1 MPPFVKE
8 NASASTWYAIP
19 REDHGLNVLEVNMRP
34 SQESNTESRVAS
46 LSEDIETIDTDVL
59 VDTPGEVNWAE
70 LRTEPLKVAHVI
82 EAGQGGIETAV
93 RLLVDAQGIDPS
105 IGDIHIVADRALLGE
120 ALLQTPATMHFYKSN
135 RKAKNLWSVSKE
147 IYKLLARIKPDVV
160 YLHSTF
166 PGLYGRLYRKAGY
179 VSWVTIYCPHGWAFT
194 QRVSFVK
201 RQSYMAVER
210 MLSARADAIISVSHS
225 EFTQAVQGGLNHHR
239 HQVILHGIPQSSG
252 ATTSNRLPPR
262 NEEHVHLLFLG
273 RFDPQKGLDL
283 LLEAWKDPRLA
294 QTHLWI
300 IGDAILPGAAK
311 VSESSNVHLLGWIP
325 NRQINS
331 YIKSVDA
338 VIMPSRWEAFGLVAL
353 EAMRNGKPVIAS
365 RVGGLQELVIEG
377 VNGLFIDPLNS
388 EALISTLSSLDKQQL
403 ANMGTMAEDIF
414 QAGFTWES
422 CYTRWRNLTLD
433 TVSDYRT
440 RFTSE
445 TSQLEAFGSR
455 SHRLAKRLV
464 DFSFGLIALLLLSP
478 LLLSISIIVKLT
490 SPGPVFFGNRRVG
503 QNGKI
508 FRAWKFRSMLP
519 DSELILH
526 RHLMANPE
534 AQEEMHAFHKLRN
547 DPRITSFGKFLR
559 RTSLDELP
567 QLFNIIVGD
576 MSLVGPRPIIE
587 AEIPR
592 YNKFY
597 NVYLASKPGLTGLW
611 QVSGRSHATFAER
624 IAFDE
629 YYVRNWS
636 IWMDIRIL
644 LRTIYVVCF
653 AEGAY

>member
-1 MPPFVKE
+1 
-8 NASASTWYAIP
+8 
-19 REDHGLNVLEVNMRP
+19 MRS
-34 SQESNTESRVAS
+34 SQEKNVVSRFRSPSSDADLAV
-46 LSEDIETIDTDVL
+46 LDVPA
-59 VDTPGEVNWAE
+59 DTPGKLEWTE
-70 LRTEPLKVAHVI
+70 LLTGPLKVAHVL

-93 RLLVDAQGIDPS
+93 RLLVDAQVNDRS
-105 IGDIHIVADRALLGE
+105 VGDIHLIADRTHLGD

-135 RKAKNLWSVSKE
+135 RKAKSLWGVSKE

-194 QRVSFVK
+194 QRVSFIK

-225 EFTQAVQGGLNHHR
+225 EFSQAVQGGLNHHR
-239 HQVILHGIPQSSG
+239 HQVILHGIPNSSEFV
-252 ATTSNRLPPR
+252 ASSALQPR
-262 NEEHVHLLFLG
+262 NEEHIHLLFLG

-283 LLEAWKDPRLA
+283 LLEVWEDPRLA
-294 QTHLWI
+294 ETHLWI
-300 IGDAILPGAAK
+300 IGDALLPGAAK
-311 VSESSNVHLLGWIP
+311 VSERANVHLLGWIP
-325 NRQINS
+325 NRQINA
-331 YIKSVDA
+331 YIKRFDA

-377 VNGLFIDPLNS
+377 VNGLFIDPLDS
-388 EALISTLSSLDKQQL
+388 EALVTTLSGLDKKRL
-403 ANMGTMAEDIF
+403 ASMGTMAEDIF

-422 CYTRWRNLTLD
+422 CYTRWRTLTLD

-440 RFTSE
+440 RFSSQT
-445 TSQLEAFGSR
+445 TQLEELSGY
-455 SHRLAKRLV
+455 SHQFAKRLV
-464 DFSFGLIALLLLSP
+464 DFSCGMFALLLLSP
-478 LLLSISIIVKLT
+478 ILLTISVIVKLT

-503 QNGKI
+503 QNGRI
-508 FRAWKFRSMLP
+508 FRAWKFRSMFP
-519 DSELILH
+519 DSDLILH
-526 RHLMANPE
+526 RHLLANSD
-534 AQEEMHAFHKLRN
+534 AQEELRAFHKLRN
-547 DPRITSFGKFLR
+547 DPRITPFGKFLR

-576 MSLVGPRPIIE
+576 MSLVGPRPIVE
-587 AEIPR
+587 SEIPR
-592 YNKFY
+592 YNRFY
-597 NVYLASKPGLTGLW
+597 NIYLMAKPGLTGLW
-611 QVSGRSHATFAER
+611 QVSGRSHATFDER

-636 IWMDIRIL
+636 LWMDIRIL